1 MIAREVLAPPNSEAS
16 EGSAYF
22 GLIRSHLVYKQAQ
35 PLEEIKMGREDLKR
49 RCSEFDESL
58 RLHYHPYNTNIDE
71 ESEESADSEVVEQK
85 ETTEM

>member
-1 MIAREVLAPPNSEAS
+1 MLAPPNSEAS

-22 GLIRSHLVYKQAQ
+22 GLNRSHLVYKQAQ

-58 RLHYHPYNTNIDE
+58 RLHYHPYNTLIDE
-71 ESEESADSEVVEQK
+71 KSEESADSEVVEQK
-85 ETTEM
+85 ETDP

>member
-1 MIAREVLAPPNSEAS
+1 
-16 EGSAYF
+16 
-22 GLIRSHLVYKQAQ
+22 
-35 PLEEIKMGREDLKR
+35 MGREDLKR